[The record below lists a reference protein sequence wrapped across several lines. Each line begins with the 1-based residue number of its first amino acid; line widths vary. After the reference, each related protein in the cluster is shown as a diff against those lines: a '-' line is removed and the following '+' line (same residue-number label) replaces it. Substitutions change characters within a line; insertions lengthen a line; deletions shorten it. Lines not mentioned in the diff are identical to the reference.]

1 MALRYNAP
9 MRQGLRRA
17 GQLFGLSLL
26 DLFADEDTQQ
36 GDFDPDLQFQTQ
48 KGEQGDFAPSL
59 QFQTTSRGRGAGLT
73 YMPQQRDTVSTTL
86 NLAPI
91 PQAPESNTTNIDN
104 TNNNTNNNTNDDTP
118 PPQQPVTPPTVPL
131 PVAPPPEPEDTRPSL
146 FEIAAKYGQSGL
158 FGHQDYRQATETYG
172 YSNEEV
178 KKHLEDNPYVLHA
191 SHRDLNRSDS
201 LLNEVLRGKVDT
213 SRSVSRSDPEGFK
226 TAFSYTGSPQIST
239 RFGQSQE
246 FFGAEDL
253 KAAKQ
258 SGYSDEQISDFLN
271 KNQNLLRGEN
281 RAGGKNELAQY
292 VTAPREPVTPKGG
305 SSFSA
310 QFGESDEFFGHKDYE
325 AAKAGGAS
333 DKEIKAFLDKN
344 LSMLRGRNRP
354 GGGNLYDQIS
364 SRAGG

>member
-26 DLFADEDTQQ
+26 DLFADEDT
-36 GDFDPDLQFQTQ
+36 
-48 KGEQGDFAPSL
+48 EQGDFAPDL

-91 PQAPESNTTNIDN
+91 PQAPASNNTNIEN
-104 TNNNTNNNTNDDTP
+104 TNNNTNTVQQPETVTP
-118 PPQQPVTPPTVPL
+118 PPVTPP
-131 PVAPPPEPEDTRPSL
+131 PVAPPAEPEDTRPSL

-158 FGHQDYRQATETYG
+158 FGHQDYRQATEKYG

-226 TAFSYTGSPQIST
+226 TAFAYTGSPQIST

-281 RAGGKNELAQY
+281 RAGGKNEVAQY
-292 VTAPREPVTPKGG
+292 VTAPREPVTPQGG
-305 SSFSA
+305 SAFSA
-310 QFGESDEFFGHKDYE
+310 QYGDSAEFFGHKDYE

-364 SRAGG
+364 SRAGS

>member
-26 DLFADEDTQQ
+26 DLFADEDT
-36 GDFDPDLQFQTQ
+36 
-48 KGEQGDFAPSL
+48 EQGDFAPDL

-91 PQAPESNTTNIDN
+91 PQAPASNNTNIEN
-104 TNNNTNNNTNDDTP
+104 INNNTNTVQQPETVTP
-118 PPQQPVTPPTVPL
+118 PPVTPP
-131 PVAPPPEPEDTRPSL
+131 PVAPPAEPEDTRPSL

-158 FGHQDYRQATETYG
+158 FGHQDYRQATEKYG

-226 TAFSYTGSPQIST
+226 TAFAYTGSPQIST

-281 RAGGKNELAQY
+281 RAGGKNEVAQY
-292 VTAPREPVTPKGG
+292 VTAPREPVTPQGG
-305 SSFSA
+305 SAFSA
-310 QFGESDEFFGHKDYE
+310 QYGDSAEFFGHKDYE

-364 SRAGG
+364 SRAGS

>member
-17 GQLFGLSLL
+17 GQIFGLSLL
-26 DLFADEDTQQ
+26 DLFADEDT
-36 GDFDPDLQFQTQ
+36 
-48 KGEQGDFAPSL
+48 EQGDFAPDL

-86 NLAPI
+86 NLAPL
-91 PQAPESNTTNIDN
+91 PKVNETVTNITN
-104 TNNNTNNNTNDDTP
+104 TNTQNNA
-118 PPQQPVTPPTVPL
+118 PQQQQEQTLAPQLPQIPLQPVTPPP
-131 PVAPPPEPEDTRPSL
+131 APAEPEDTRPSL

-191 SHRDLNRSDS
+191 SHRDLERSDS
-201 LLNEVLRGKVDT
+201 LLNEVLRDKVDT
-213 SRSVSRSDPEGFK
+213 SRSVSRDDPEGFK
-226 TAFSYTGSPQIST
+226 SAFAYTGSPEIST
-239 RFGQSQE
+239 RFGVSQD

-258 SGYSDEQISDFLN
+258 SGYSDDQISDFLN

-281 RAGGKNELAQY
+281 RAGGKNEVAQY
-292 VTAPREPVTPKGG
+292 VTAPREPVTPQGG
-305 SSFSA
+305 SAFSA
-310 QFGESDEFFGHKDYE
+310 QYGESDEFFGHKDYE

>member
-1 MALRYNAP
+1 

-26 DLFADEDTQQ
+26 DLFADEDT
-36 GDFDPDLQFQTQ
+36 
-48 KGEQGDFAPSL
+48 EQGDFAPDL

-91 PQAPESNTTNIDN
+91 PQAPASNNTNIEN
-104 TNNNTNNNTNDDTP
+104 TNNNTNTVQQPETVTP
-118 PPQQPVTPPTVPL
+118 PPVTPP
-131 PVAPPPEPEDTRPSL
+131 PVAPPAEPEDTRPSL

-158 FGHQDYRQATETYG
+158 FGHQDYRQATEKYG

-226 TAFSYTGSPQIST
+226 TAFAYTGSPQIST

-281 RAGGKNELAQY
+281 RAGGKNEVAQY
-292 VTAPREPVTPKGG
+292 VTAPREPVTPQGG
-305 SSFSA
+305 SAFSA
-310 QFGESDEFFGHKDYE
+310 QYGDSAEFFGHKDYE

-364 SRAGG
+364 SRAGS